1 MFGDGGGQVV
11 IPDLSGDAVQLLKCV
26 NVTTDKGLET
36 LAVRELQILH
46 PAVPVHQGEGVE
58 LPLIALVVERCEVT
72 PVGFEAFARLC
83 FHTHEGSLRLQLR
96 AYFVHVLA
104 QNAATTGVA
113 QRAESLPDHGGAGGR
128 ILFEQLGDGG
138 FIRIEFAGP
147 GPSRGSL
154 VRHVQILLDRV
165 PAHVQVALD
174 LADRPVLGPVQA
186 MQVVD
191 LFGRKHGLDPHLYA
205 QGVAGTRAM
214 FFTRFRWEGDKPLKY
229 YNFGESY
236 VVLYKIGRIWKTRTR
251 HCLVA
256 FLRPPAF

>member
-1 MFGDGGGQVV
+1 MFGDGGGQIV
-11 IPDLSGDAVQLLKCV
+11 IPDLPGDAVQLLKCV

-46 PAVPVHQGEGVE
+46 PAVPVNESEGVE
-58 LPLIALVVERCEVT
+58 LPLIALVVERFEVT
-72 PVGFEAFARLC
+72 PVGLEAFARLW

-104 QNAATTGVA
+104 QNAAATGVA
-113 QRAESLPDHGGAGGR
+113 QRAEPLPDHGGAGGR

-138 FIRIEFAGP
+138 LIRIEFAGP

-154 VRHVQILLDRV
+154 GRHVQILLDRV

-174 LADRPVLGPVQA
+174 LADRPVVGPVQA

-214 FFTRFRWEGDKPLKY
+214 FFTRFRWEGDNPLKDHD
-229 YNFGESY
+229 FGESY
-236 VVLYKIGRIWKTRTR
+236 VVLYKIGRI
-251 HCLVA
+251 
-256 FLRPPAF
+256 RPNQPNLCGGML